1 MLSPTIVEFEGR
13 LSTFL
18 EVFTEEE
25 TDTFARSLV
34 TIGDMVEAGF
44 GAGQAVQIMSAVEQI
59 ITSVTQPDSLKL
71 SVDAGWRERFLD
83 INVAA
88 DTPFP
93 LTLRRAQDLNAFA
106 YFGILASW
114 SGIEDG
120 KTVPGL
126 EDTLVDVPRYIE
138 DTIEILDRFVS
149 LFGKGAET
157 WGFSVIERTILAA
170 RARLRIDQDEPMTVH
185 ELAAISQV
193 VPKRLQ
199 NAMYAKSD
207 EAPITNKDGL
217 ITPASARRWL
227 EARDYLP
234 SLWQSFIADRAWEQN
249 LGGQAAGQANCE
261 STETNDF
268 LFVPEAADGSVF
280 GPESCFQGSDGLKH
294 YTIGEKQAERTFDNY
309 DDALSALT
317 AMVTPRWR
325 RPNNRGNFGIVRAA
339 RWRRVSRAEL
349 AFL

>member
-1 MLSPTIVEFEGR
+1 MSSPTIEEFERR

-34 TIGDMVEAGF
+34 TVGDMVEVGF
-44 GAGQAVQIMSAVEQI
+44 GADKAAQIMSALEQI
-59 ITSVTQPDSLKL
+59 ITSVTQPDNLKL
-71 SVDAGWRERFLD
+71 SADAGWRERFLD

-93 LTLRRAQDLNAFA
+93 LTLQRAQDLNAFA

-114 SGIEDG
+114 NGIKDG
-120 KTVPGL
+120 QTAPGL
-126 EDTLVDVPRYIE
+126 EDTLVDVPSYIE
-138 DTIEILDRFVS
+138 DTIAILDRFIS

-157 WGFSVIERTILAA
+157 WGFSVIERTMLAA
-170 RARLRIDQDEPMTVH
+170 RARLKIDQDEPMTVH

-193 VPKRLQ
+193 VTKRLQ

-217 ITPASARRWL
+217 ITPASAHRWL
-227 EARDYLP
+227 EARQYLP
-234 SLWQSFIADRAWEQN
+234 SLWQSFIANRAWEHN
-249 LGGQAAGQANCE
+249 LGDQASAQAPCE
-261 STETNDF
+261 FIKTNDF
-268 LFVPEAADGSVF
+268 LFVPEAVDGSVF
-280 GPESCFQGSDGLKH
+280 GPESCYHGSDGVKH

-317 AMVTPRWR
+317 GMVTPRWR
-325 RPNNRGNFGIVRAA
+325 RPNNRGNFGIVRAE

-349 AFL
+349 ASL